1 MGGISSNIKSEALLP
16 TNRLPSDPYYYDCPG
31 SSSSSTVVLKFY
43 AYGVPLPKNDIAEM
57 VENAFHIV
65 KQHARTEFVPSVR
78 RYRSGNVALVL
89 HSKGRMTWGILE
101 TTALG
106 IWNFANTYEYIDLDF
121 DVGVEVVGEEKY
133 YGTGALTY
141 LKSVAE
147 S

>member
-1 MGGISSNIKSEALLP
+1 MKRFLP
-16 TNRLPSDPYYYDCPG
+16 TSRLPSDPYYYDCPG

-101 TTALG
+101 ATALG